1 MKVLAGFATDIGR
14 VRQGNEDCYL
24 VESPLFAVADGM
36 GGHRGGEVA
45 SHLALDTVEAMH
57 QRGEGTLAD
66 QVREA
71 NRAVFE
77 RSSKDR
83 SVAGMGTTLTAA
95 LVDGEGLHLAH
106 VGDSRAYLLRAGS
119 LRQLTDDHTL
129 VNRMVKA
136 GEITRAEADVHP
148 HRNVVTRS
156 VGTEPDVPVDE
167 QSVALLE
174 GDRILLCSDG
184 LTGMVTED
192 QIQAILESTD
202 DAQQAAD
209 RLIRAANRAG
219 GIDNIT
225 AVVLDVREGED
236 PAGPVGTAIAS
247 ASRTPPGTASGARP
261 SPRSVKKVGIALL
274 ISVAALVLALVG
286 VRTYVHSQWYVGVSD
301 SGYVAVFQGVPG
313 SPLGLHLSTLQ
324 TEYKDLSGADVAS
337 FDIYKE
343 LPNGI
348 TANSRTDA
356 ESIVTEMRTYVLTQ
370 RSVKGGPGPTDSP
383 SPSAGAAS

>member
-1 MKVLAGFATDIGR
+1 
-14 VRQGNEDCYL
+14 
-24 VESPLFAVADGM
+24 
-36 GGHRGGEVA
+36 
-45 SHLALDTVEAMH
+45 
-57 QRGEGTLAD
+57 
-66 QVREA
+66 
-71 NRAVFE
+71 
-77 RSSKDR
+77 
-83 SVAGMGTTLTAA
+83 
-95 LVDGEGLHLAH
+95 
-106 VGDSRAYLLRAGS
+106 
-119 LRQLTDDHTL
+119 
-129 VNRMVKA
+129 
-136 GEITRAEADVHP
+136 
-148 HRNVVTRS
+148 VVTRS
-156 VGTEPDVPVDE
+156 IGTEPEVPVDE

-236 PAGPVGTAIAS
+236 PAGPVGTARAT
-247 ASRTPPGTASGARP
+247 ASRTPPGVRTGAPP
-261 SPRSVKKVGIALL
+261 SPRSLKKAGIALL
-274 ISVAALVLALVG
+274 ISVAVLVLALIG

-301 SGYVAVFQGVPG
+301 SGYVAVFQGIPG

-370 RSVKGGPGPTDSP
+370 RSVKGGPTDSP

>member
-14 VRQGNEDCYL
+14 VRQGNEDCFL
-24 VESPLFAVADGM
+24 AESPLFAVADGM

-57 QRGEGTLAD
+57 LRGEGTLAD

-71 NRAVFE
+71 NRAVFA
-77 RSSKDR
+77 RSSEDLK
-83 SVAGMGTTLTAA
+83 VAGMGTTLTAA
-95 LVDGEGLHLAH
+95 LVEGDGLHLAH

-136 GEITRAEADVHP
+136 GEITREEAAVHP
-148 HRNVVTRS
+148 HRNVVTRAL
-156 VGTEPDVPVDE
+156 GTEPEIPVDE

-174 GDRILLCSDG
+174 GDQILLCSDG

-192 QIQAILESTD
+192 QIQAIMESTD

-225 AVVLDVREGED
+225 AVVLDVREGSDEGAAPANPRAAAITD
-236 PAGPVGTAIAS
+236 PA
-247 ASRTPPGTASGARP
+247 R
-261 SPRSVKKVGIALL
+261 RSLRKAGVTLL
-274 ISVAALVLALVG
+274 VSVAVLTLTALGLRV
-286 VRTYVHSQWYVGVSD
+286 YVHSQWYVGMSD
-301 SGYVAVFQGVPG
+301 AGYVAVFQGVPAT
-313 SPLGLHLSTLQ
+313 PLGIHLSTLQ
-324 TEYKDLSGADVAS
+324 TEYKDLLGADVAS
-337 FDIYKE
+337 FDLYKS

-348 TANSRTDA
+348 TANSRADA
-356 ESIVTEMRTYVLTQ
+356 EAIVTQIRADVTTQ
-370 RSVKGGPGPTDSP
+370 RAIKGGPGPTAT
-383 SPSAGAAS
+383 PSAGAVP